1 MVEKWV
7 GLGPSNKIRGSK
19 NRSSNAVMVKTHVDR
34 VWLKPFN
41 ILFVVVMVQSNS
53 KLRFVV
59 VKKINILN
67 MKQGKQ
73 TQ

>member
-41 ILFVVVMVQSNS
+41 ILFVVVMVWSNS

-59 VKKINILN
+59 VYIIN

-73 TQ
+73 TR